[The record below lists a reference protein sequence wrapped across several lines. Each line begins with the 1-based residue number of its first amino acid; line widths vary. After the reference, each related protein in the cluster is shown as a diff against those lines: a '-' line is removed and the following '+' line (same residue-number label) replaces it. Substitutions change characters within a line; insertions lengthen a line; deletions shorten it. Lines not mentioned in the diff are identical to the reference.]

1 MVAKISLGNSLY
13 GSLVY
18 NGEKINKEHGRVL
31 DTNKIYNYGTG
42 KINIHRVFED
52 FKRWMPQAT
61 KAEKTMMHISLNPHP
76 DDRLSEAQYIQ
87 IAHEYMEKMGF
98 ADMPYVVV
106 KHEDIDRHHIHIV
119 ALRVRPDGSAIDSRN
134 NYYRSKEITRE
145 IERKYGLHTAE
156 RQRITPDMPIR
167 KVDPNGDIKRQVAN
181 TVKMVG
187 MRYKFQTLGEYNA
200 ILSLYNIRCEE
211 ADGRVNGREYHGL
224 VYFATDDNNKTIAS
238 PFKASRLGK
247 FAGREAIEQRYE
259 RSKERIEIKPMKKKV
274 SGIMSKSTGKEDF
287 IARLK
292 AENID
297 LVLRY
302 TDEGRIYGATYI
314 DHDSRTVLNGSRLGR
329 TFSANALEDW
339 FNNPADN
346 PITTPQPDVQ
356 TDTPQEPQPD
366 IQSDNNTPD
375 NGQQQSLSGNS
386 QSGNTQ
392 SGNSQSGNAQSG
404 GGTSSTQ
411 STGQAQTTG
420 IKQSQGYDD
429 TSMLDGLGGLFSVG
443 PGFDAQ
449 EEAFYREMQRR
460 KKKKRR
466 GPNL

>member
-31 DTNKIYNYGTG
+31 DTNKIYNDGTG

-52 FKRWMPQAT
+52 FKRWMPQTT

-98 ADMPYVVV
+98 AEMPYVIV

-119 ALRVRPDGSAIDSRN
+119 ALRVRPDGSAIDSKN

-167 KVDPNGDIKRQVAN
+167 KIDPNGDIKRQVAN

-200 ILSLYNIRCEE
+200 ILSLYNVRCEE

-224 VYFATDDNNKTIAS
+224 VYFATDEEGKTIAS

-247 FAGREAIEQRYE
+247 FAGREAINQKYE
-259 RSKERIEIKPMKKKV
+259 RSKERIDIKPLKKKV
-274 SGIMSKSTGKEDF
+274 SRIMSQSTGKEDF

-302 TDEGRIYGATYI
+302 TDEGRVYGATYI
-314 DHDSRTVLNGSRLGR
+314 DHDSKTVLNGSRLGR
-329 TFSANALEDW
+329 NFSANALENW
-339 FNNPADN
+339 FNNPAEN
-346 PITTPQPDVQ
+346 PVAVPQPEV
-356 TDTPQEPQPD
+356 QPD
-366 IQSDNNTPD
+366 MQSDGSTPD
-375 NGQQQSLSGNS
+375 NGQQQS
-386 QSGNTQ
+386 Q
-392 SGNSQSGNAQSG
+392 SGNSQSG
-404 GGTSSTQ
+404 STQ
-411 STGQAQTTG
+411 SGSGRSSAQTSGQSQSNATNGNTGQ
-420 IKQSQGYDD
+420 SQRYDD

-443 PGFDAQ
+443 PGFDSQ

-466 GPNL
+466 GPKL

>member
-31 DTNKIYNYGTG
+31 DTNKIYNDGSG

-61 KAEKTMMHISLNPHP
+61 KAEKTMMHISFNPHP

-98 ADMPYVVV
+98 AEMPYVIV
-106 KHEDIDRHHIHIV
+106 KHEDLDRHHIHIV
-119 ALRVRPDGSAIDSRN
+119 ALRVRPDGSAIDSKN

-167 KVDPNGDIKRQVAN
+167 KIDPNGDIKRQVAN

-200 ILSLYNIRCEE
+200 ILSLYNVKCDE
-211 ADGRVNGREYHGL
+211 ADGRINGREYHGL
-224 VYFATDDNNKTIAS
+224 VYFATDDEGKTIAS

-259 RSKERIEIKPMKKKV
+259 RSKERIDIKPLKKKI
-274 SGIMSKSTGKEDF
+274 SRIMSQSTGKEDF
-287 IARLK
+287 IARMK

-297 LVLRY
+297 LVLRH

-314 DHDSRTVLNGSRLGR
+314 DHDSKTVLNGSRLGR
-329 TFSANALEDW
+329 NFSANALENW
-339 FNNPADN
+339 FNNPAEN
-346 PITTPQPDVQ
+346 PIVTPQPEV
-356 TDTPQEPQPD
+356 QPD
-366 IQSDNNTPD
+366 MQPDNNTPD
-375 NGQQQSLSGNS
+375 NSQQQSQSGNTQPGNT

-392 SGNSQSGNAQSG
+392 SGNTQSGS
-404 GGTSSTQ
+404 GTSS
-411 STGQAQTTG
+411 AQTSG
-420 IKQSQGYDD
+420 QSQSYTSNSNQGKAQGYDD

-443 PGFDAQ
+443 PGFDSQ

-466 GPNL
+466 GPKL